1 MAEFYSKSKAFIEG
15 QLDGQK
21 YAQKYIKNIAT
32 YLNNLNNVNAK
43 INGLSAKVGYSIMQ
57 QQAENNT
64 RNNVQFRDLKPY
76 FRKSP
81 KAKHTKDGG
90 WYLVVPIQK
99 KTTQLRSAYSRSVW
113 DEISH
118 MGYGQTASNMGNLNR
133 VQKTLGTSQWGVNKG
148 LKYQWKSTNITRVP
162 WGASGKRAHYVQFR
176 TVSNKSAPNSWIVG
190 RRNFTTRIVPNMYAE
205 QISQIIKQHVNVE

>member
-1 MAEFYSKSKAFIEG
+1 MAEFYSESKAFIKG

-21 YAQKYIKNIAT
+21 YAQQYVKNITT
-32 YLNNLNNVNAK
+32 YLNNIDGVHAR
-43 INGLSAKVGYSIMQ
+43 INGLSAKVGYHIMQ
-57 QQAENNT
+57 QQSEDNP
-64 RNNVQFRDLKPY
+64 RSNVKFRDLKPY

-81 KAKHTKDGG
+81 KAKRTKAGG
-90 WYLVVPIQK
+90 WYLVVPIQRK
-99 KTTQLRSAYSRSVW
+99 VSQLRSAYSRSVW
-113 DEISH
+113 DQISH
-118 MGYGQTASNMGNLNR
+118 MGYGQTASNMGNLKR
-133 VQKTLGTSQWGVNKG
+133 VQKSLGTSQWGVNQG

-190 RRNFTTRIVPNMYAE
+190 RRNFTTRTVPNMYAE